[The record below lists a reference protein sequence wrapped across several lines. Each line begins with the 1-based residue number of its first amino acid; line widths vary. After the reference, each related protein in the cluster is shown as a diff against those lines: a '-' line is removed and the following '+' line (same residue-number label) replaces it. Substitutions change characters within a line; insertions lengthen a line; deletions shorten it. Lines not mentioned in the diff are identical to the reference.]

1 MEDIL
6 DIYQQPCYEKYP
18 LWCMEEK
25 PFQLLDDTR
34 NPLLMRRGYLTKID
48 SEYIRKGTVSILCFI
63 QPHTGR
69 IIH

>member
-1 MEDIL
+1 
-6 DIYQQPCYEKYP
+6 
-18 LWCMEEK
+18 MEEK